1 MHGERSRIAS
11 SRLLEPVLGFRECK
25 VDDYMTFVE
34 RYAPWSDEQK
44 DAAERALRLIDEQG
58 LEVVRISFPDQ
69 HGLLRGK
76 TLVAGETANALRN
89 GCSITSS
96 LFAKD
101 TANRTVFPVW
111 SPGGGFGLDAFEGA
125 GDVIMVPDPETFS
138 VLPWARKTGWL
149 LADVYLPD
157 GRPVPFATRHIYR
170 TALSTA
176 SPPPATTTSP
186 ASKSSSTSSGWKPA
200 AWRPRQSGQPGTPP
214 QVSILTQG
222 YQYLSELRFD
232 QLEPVVEIIRREI
245 VALGLPLRSVECEF
259 GPSQC
264 EFTFQ
269 ALTGLEPAD
278 TMVLFRSAVK
288 QICRRHGLHATFMCR
303 PKIPNVMS
311 SGWHLHQSLVD
322 TKSGANAFM
331 PARQGELLSDTGRNF
346 LAGLLAHARA
356 SAVFTTPTLNG
367 YKRFRS
373 HSLAPDRAIWGH
385 DNRGV
390 MVRVLGGVGDTA
402 TRLEN
407 RVGEPAANP
416 YLYMA
421 SQVLAGLDGLERKL
435 DPGPSADAPYDTKAD
450 FLPKSLAEASAA
462 LRSDAFFREKLGS
475 AFVDYL
481 LTIKD
486 AEITRFQAEV
496 TDWEQRE
503 YFEMF

>member
-1 MHGERSRIAS
+1 
-11 SRLLEPVLGFRECK
+11 
-25 VDDYMTFVE
+25 MTFVE
-34 RYAPWSDEQK
+34 RFAPWSDRQTE
-44 DAAERALRLIDEQG
+44 AAALALRLIEEQG
-58 LEVVRISFPDQ
+58 LEVVRIAFPDQ

-76 TLVAGETANALRN
+76 TLMAAEAANALHN

-111 SPGGGFGLDAFEGA
+111 TQGGGFGLEAFEGA
-125 GDVIMVPDPETFS
+125 GDVLMLPDPSTFR

-157 GRPVPFATRHIYR
+157 GRPVPYATRDIYR
-170 TALSTA
+170 NALARLTAAGYEYVAGLEVEFHVFKLETDRMA
-176 SPPPATTTSP
+176 PED
-186 ASKSSSTSSGWKPA
+186 
-200 AWRPRQSGQPGTPP
+200 SGQPGMPP
-214 QVSILTQG
+214 PVSILTHG

-232 QLEPVVEIIRREI
+232 QIEPVVEIIRRDI
-245 VALGLPLRSVECEF
+245 VALGLPLRSVECEY

-269 ALTGLEPAD
+269 ALRGLEPAD

-288 QICRRHGLHATFMCR
+288 QICRRQGLHATFMCR
-303 PKIPNVMS
+303 PRIPNVMS

-322 TKSGANAFM
+322 RKSGANVFM
-331 PARQGELLSDTGRNF
+331 ASRQGELLSNAGRHF
-346 LAGLLAHARA
+346 LGGLLAHARA
-356 SAVFTTPTLNG
+356 SSVFTTPTHNG

-373 HSLAPDRAIWGH
+373 HSLAPDRVAWGH

-390 MVRVLGGVGDTA
+390 MVRVLGGAGDTA

-421 SQVLAGLDGLERKL
+421 SQVLAGLDGMERGL
-435 DPGPSADAPYDTKAD
+435 DPGPSADAPYDMKAQ
-450 FLPKSLAEASAA
+450 FLPKSLGEAVAV
-462 LRSDAFFREKLGS
+462 LRADTFFREKLGS
-475 AFVDYL
+475 DFVDYL

-486 AEITRFQAEV
+486 AEIARFLAEV
-496 TDWEQRE
+496 TDWEHRE
-503 YFEMF
+503 YFEAF

>member
-1 MHGERSRIAS
+1 
-11 SRLLEPVLGFRECK
+11 
-25 VDDYMTFVE
+25 MTFVE
-34 RYAPWSDEQK
+34 RYAPWSPQQKEAAARVLRQIEQH
-44 DAAERALRLIDEQG
+44 D

-76 TLVAGETANALRN
+76 TLMAGETANALNN

-111 SPGGGFGLDAFEGA
+111 TPGGGFGLEAFEGA
-125 GDVIMVPDPETFS
+125 GDVLMLPDPSTFRI
-138 VLPWARKTGWL
+138 LPWARKTGWL
-149 LADVYLPD
+149 LSDVYLPD
-157 GRPVPFATRHIYR
+157 GRPVPFATRHIFR
-170 TALSTA
+170 SALNSLA
-176 SPPPATTTSP
+176 ATGCDYVAGLEVEFHVFRLETGRMAP
-186 ASKSSSTSSGWKPA
+186 EE
-200 AWRPRQSGQPGTPP
+200 SGQPGTPP
-214 QVSILTQG
+214 AVSILTQG

-269 ALTGLEPAD
+269 ALKGLEPAD

-322 TKSGANAFM
+322 SKTGANVFM
-331 PARQGELLSDTGRNF
+331 PARQGELLSDTGKHF

-356 SAVFTTPTLNG
+356 GAIFTTPTLNG
-367 YKRFRS
+367 YKRFRA

-407 RVGEPAANP
+407 RAGEPAANP

-421 SQVLAGLDGLERKL
+421 SQVLAGLDGQQRRL
-435 DPGPSADAPYDTKAD
+435 DPGPSADAPYDTRAD
-450 FLPKSLAEASAA
+450 FLPKSLAEAVAA
-462 LRSDAFFREKLGS
+462 LRGDAFFREKLGS

-481 LTIKD
+481 ITIKD
-486 AEITRFQAEV
+486 AEIARFQAEV
-496 TDWEQRE
+496 TGWEQRE

>member
-1 MHGERSRIAS
+1 MVGRCSVSRAS
-11 SRLLEPVLGFRECK
+11 P
-25 VDDYMTFVE
+25 MTFLE
-34 RYAPWSDEQK
+34 RFAPWSDEQK
-44 DAAERALRLIDEQG
+44 EAAARAVRLVEEHG
-58 LEVVRISFPDQ
+58 LEVVRIAFADQ

-76 TLVAGETANALRN
+76 TLVAGETANALHN

-111 SPGGGFGLDAFEGA
+111 TAGGGFGLEAFEGA
-125 GDVIMVPDPETFS
+125 GDVLMIPDPSTFR
-138 VLPWARKTGWL
+138 VLPWAPRTGWL

-157 GRPVPFATRHIYR
+157 GRPVPYATRHIYR
-170 TALSTA
+170 TALSRLAEAGYNYVAGLEVEFHVFRCDTDRMA
-176 SPPPATTTSP
+176 PEE
-186 ASKSSSTSSGWKPA
+186 
-200 AWRPRQSGQPGTPP
+200 SGQPGAPP
-214 QVSILTQG
+214 RVSILTHG

-232 QLEPVVEIIRREI
+232 QIEPVLEIIRRDV
-245 VALGLPLRSVECEF
+245 VALGLPLRSVECEY

-269 ALTGLEPAD
+269 AQSGLEPAD

-303 PKIPNVMS
+303 PRIPNVMS

-322 TKSGANAFM
+322 RKSGANVFM
-331 PARQGELLSDTGRNF
+331 PERQGELLSAVGRHF
-346 LAGLLAHARA
+346 LAGLLTHARA
-356 SAVFTTPTLNG
+356 SAVFAAPTLNG
-367 YKRFRS
+367 YKRFRP
-373 HSLAPDRAIWGH
+373 HSLAPDRAVWGH

-390 MVRVLGGVGDTA
+390 MVRVLGGAGDKA

-421 SQVLAGLDGLERKL
+421 SQVLAGLDGIARHL
-435 DPGPSADAPYDTKAD
+435 DPGPSADAPYEAKAEP
-450 FLPKSLAEASAA
+450 LPRSLAEAVVA
-462 LRSDAFFREKLGS
+462 LRGDAFFRDALG
-475 AFVDYL
+475 AVFVDYL

-486 AEITRFQAEV
+486 AETARFQAEV

-503 YFEMF
+503 YFEMY

>member
-1 MHGERSRIAS
+1 
-11 SRLLEPVLGFRECK
+11 
-25 VDDYMTFVE
+25 MTFLE
-34 RYAPWSDEQK
+34 RFAPWSDEQK
-44 DAAERALRLIDEQG
+44 EAAARALRLVQEQG
-58 LEVVRISFPDQ
+58 LEVVRIAFADQ

-76 TLVAGETANALRN
+76 TLMAGETAGALHN

-111 SPGGGFGLDAFEGA
+111 TAGGGFGLDAFEGA
-125 GDVIMVPDPETFS
+125 GDVLMIPDPSTFR
-138 VLPWARKTGWL
+138 VLPWASRTGWL

-157 GRPVPFATRHIYR
+157 GRPVPYATRHIYR
-170 TALSTA
+170 TALSRLAEAGYDYVAGLEVEFHVFKCETDRMA
-176 SPPPATTTSP
+176 PEE
-186 ASKSSSTSSGWKPA
+186 
-200 AWRPRQSGQPGTPP
+200 SGQPGAPP
-214 QVSILTQG
+214 RVSILTHG

-232 QLEPVVEIIRREI
+232 QIEPVLEIIRRDV
-245 VALGLPLRSVECEF
+245 VALGLPLRSVECEY

-269 ALTGLEPAD
+269 ALSGLEPAD

-303 PKIPNVMS
+303 PRIPNVMS

-322 TKSGANAFM
+322 RKSGTNVFM
-331 PARQGELLSDTGRNF
+331 PERQGELLSALGRHF
-346 LAGLLAHARA
+346 LAGLLTHARA
-356 SAVFTTPTLNG
+356 SAVFAAPTLNG
-367 YKRFRS
+367 YKRFRP
-373 HSLAPDRAIWGH
+373 HSLAPDRAVWGH

-390 MVRVLGGVGDTA
+390 MVRVLGGAGDRA

-421 SQVLAGLDGLERKL
+421 SQVLAGLDGIARRL
-435 DPGPSADAPYDTKAD
+435 DPGPSADAPYEAKAEL
-450 FLPKSLAEASAA
+450 LPKTLAEAAAA
-462 LRSDAFFREKLGS
+462 LRGDAFFREALGA

-486 AEITRFQAEV
+486 AETARFQAEV

-503 YFEMF
+503 YFEMY

>member
-1 MHGERSRIAS
+1 VKAQAS
-11 SRLLEPVLGFRECK
+11 
-25 VDDYMTFVE
+25 MTFVE
-34 RYAPWSDEQK
+34 RFTPWSDRQK
-44 DAAERALRLIDEQG
+44 DAAARVLRLIEQQD
-58 LEVVRISFPDQ
+58 LDVVRIAFPDQ

-76 TLVAGETANALRN
+76 TLVAGETANALHN

-101 TANRTVFPVW
+101 TSNRTVFPVW
-111 SPGGGFGLDAFEGA
+111 QAGGGFGLDAFEGA
-125 GDVIMVPDPETFS
+125 GDVLMLPDPSTFR

-149 LADVYLPD
+149 LADVHLPD
-157 GRPVPFATRHIYR
+157 GRPVPYATRHIYR
-170 TALSTA
+170 DALA
-176 SPPPATTTSP
+176 RL
-186 ASKSSSTSSGWKPA
+186 A
-200 AWRPRQSGQPGTPP
+200 AAGFDYVAGLEVEFHVFRLDTDRMTPEESGQPGTPP
-214 QVSILTQG
+214 AVSILTQG

-232 QLEPVVEIIRREI
+232 QFEPVVEIIRREI

-288 QICRRHGLHATFMCR
+288 QICRRNGLHATFMCR

-311 SGWHLHQSLVD
+311 SGWHLHQSLKD
-322 TKSGANAFM
+322 RTSGANAFV
-331 PARQGELLSDTGRNF
+331 PVRQGDLLSDAGRHF
-346 LAGLLAHARA
+346 LGGLLAHARA
-356 SAVFTTPTLNG
+356 ASVFTTPTLNG

-373 HSLAPDRAIWGH
+373 HSLAPDRAVWGH

-390 MVRVLGGVGDTA
+390 MVRVLGGPGDIA

-421 SQVLAGLDGLERKL
+421 SQVLAGLDGMERRL
-435 DPGPSADAPYDTKAD
+435 DPGPSADAPYDTTAPL
-450 FLPKSLAEASAA
+450 LPKSLGEAVAA
-462 LRSDAFFREKLGS
+462 LRGDAFFRDKLG
-475 AFVDYL
+475 ARFVDYL

-486 AEITRFQAEV
+486 AEIARFQADV
-496 TDWEQRE
+496 TDWEHRE
-503 YFEMF
+503 YFEAF